1 MIRIIRT
8 ELRRSNA
15 LTLALL
21 ITAVSVAALGTSVGL
36 WQGQWLR
43 FTYNHATA
51 LFVLAPLAMAGGAML
66 GRRERRTRVDELV
79 ASTGRPRWQR
89 VSPTAAAMMVAV
101 AAAHLLVF
109 AAGAIWVG
117 RTATYTPAGALLVP
131 LTGVVVLTGA
141 AWLGLAAGRAWPS
154 LLVPPALAVVGL
166 ALQVALAERT
176 GDPTSR
182 LGNLSL
188 IPQPQSYDWEVVT
201 GRAVLGHLVLG
212 AGLAAAG
219 LLLAAAASWRPRIA
233 AGAVLAGATAIAV
246 IVPGTASARY
256 YVDPGAQRLVCADG
270 APQVCVTAVH
280 ADSLPEVV
288 APVRRALALLAKL
301 PGAPKRAVEW
311 RSDVVYQPGSE
322 EPGGFRAP
330 PGTVQF
336 QLDPDG
342 GDVDPQLV
350 DSILNGAGTTFN
362 GCPWLDEVAKYA
374 AGAWLK
380 GTDDLQPT
388 LGTIAYG
395 DEFHNEISDTVGKLR
410 NLPEAEQIRRVTAL
424 RDAAATCRTD
434 LLPILTG
441 GARP

>member
-1 MIRIIRT
+1 MMRIIRT

-15 LTLALL
+15 MTLALL
-21 ITAVSVAALGTSVGL
+21 ITAVSVAALGTSMGL
-36 WQGQWLR
+36 WRGQWLR

-66 GRRERRTRVDELV
+66 GRRERRTRVVELT
-79 ASTGRPRWQR
+79 ASTGRPRWQQI
-89 VSPTAAAMMVAV
+89 SPTAAAVMAGVAV
-101 AAAHLLVF
+101 AHLLVF
-109 AAGAIWVG
+109 AAGAILVG
-117 RTATYTPAGALLVP
+117 QSATYTPVSALFLPV
-131 LTGVVVLTGA
+131 TGVVVLTGA

-176 GDPTSR
+176 GDPRSR

-188 IPQPQSYDWEVVT
+188 IPQPQSYDWEAVT

-219 LLLAAAASWRPRIA
+219 LLLAAAASWRPRVA

-256 YVDPGAQRLVCADG
+256 YVDLDAQRLVCADG

-280 ADSLPEVV
+280 ANALPEVV
-288 APVRRALALLAKL
+288 APVRKALTLLGKL

-311 RSDVVYQPGSE
+311 RADAVYQPGSD

-330 PGTVQF
+330 AGTVQF
-336 QLDPDG
+336 QLDQYG
-342 GDVDPQLV
+342 GDVDPHLLE
-350 DSILNGAGTTFN
+350 SILNGAGTTYN
-362 GCPWLDEVAKYA
+362 GCPRVDEVAKYA
-374 AGAWLK
+374 AGAWLL
-380 GTDDLQPT
+380 GTDDLQPAV
-388 LGTIAYG
+388 GTSADG
-395 DEFHNEISDTVGKLR
+395 DQFHSEIRDTVGKLR
-410 NLPEAEQIRRVTAL
+410 KLPEAEQIRRVTAL
-424 RDAAATCRTD
+424 RDAAAECRTD